1 MKTND
6 RVRSEYNEGT
16 VKNVENGIVT
26 VHWDGFAWPC
36 NIRADQ
42 AEGFEVVGS
51 VDPYCGMISGDDDL
65 DEPAPHAGIYS
76 SDD

>member
-6 RVRSEYNEGT
+6 RVRSEFNTGT
-16 VKNVENGIVT
+16 VKKVENETVT
-26 VHWDGFAWPC
+26 IHWDGYAWP
-36 NIRADQ
+36 IDVSASLAATFD
-42 AEGFEVVGS
+42 VVGS